1 MRQKFACDTDA
12 NNALQQ
18 WINKQEFI
26 RINETRIVR
35 HDKRTKRGRPGLNEE
50 VVTTFQITGMIMT
63 DLSSRNEAQQTKG
76 LFILGTNDLSEEL
89 CMQFLLDEYKSQ
101 QAVERGFRFLKSPD
115 FLTSSLFLK
124 KPERIEVLL
133 MIMTCSLMVY
143 AGIEHLIR
151 QRLAE
156 KNAFFP
162 DMKKK
167 PTQRPTARWVFFCFQ
182 GISVLIIDKTTEVV
196 TNIIDRQKI
205 ILDCL
210 GKPYWEFYS

>member
-1 MRQKFACDTDA
+1 
-12 NNALQQ
+12 
-18 WINKQEFI
+18 
-26 RINETRIVR
+26 
-35 HDKRTKRGRPGLNEE
+35 
-50 VVTTFQITGMIMT
+50 
-63 DLSSRNEAQQTKG
+63 
-76 LFILGTNDLSEEL
+76 
-89 CMQFLLDEYKSQ
+89 
-101 QAVERGFRFLKSPD
+101 
-115 FLTSSLFLK
+115 
-124 KPERIEVLL
+124 